1 MAMAAASFDRVFI
14 IKVYYNI
21 RKSLQKSG
29 TLRSGQPVEG
39 HRVRQHGVT
48 ALFLAAT
55 LLCAAAP
62 SPAETMR
69 VFVSV
74 LPQKYL
80 AERVGGARASVS
92 VMVGPGRSPATYEP
106 SPKQMVLLDDTLLYF
121 RIGVP
126 FEQVWMDR
134 IAEANPE
141 MVIVD
146 AGEQVSSRRHSDGGE
161 SDPHIWT
168 NPLLADHIAR
178 TMKDAF
184 AAADPDHRLEYER
197 NYSRLAADLRQL
209 DADIRLILAPLEHR
223 KFLVFHPSWGYFA
236 DTYGLEQ
243 IAIERGGHEPG
254 AKHLAEV
261 IESARR
267 EKIRV
272 IFVQEQFSRRNAR
285 AVAGEAGAELVVVDP
300 LAEDYIANLRAVTA
314 LFAKAMK

>member
-1 MAMAAASFDRVFI
+1 
-14 IKVYYNI
+14 
-21 RKSLQKSG
+21 
-29 TLRSGQPVEG
+29 
-39 HRVRQHGVT
+39 VRQHGIT
-48 ALFLAAT
+48 ALFLAAAI
-55 LLCAAAP
+55 LCAAAP
-62 SPAETMR
+62 SPAETLQ

-74 LPQKYL
+74 LPQKYF
-80 AERVGGARASVS
+80 AERVGGAGTSVS

-106 SPKQMVLLDDTLLYF
+106 SPKQMVLLEDTLLYF

-126 FEQVWMDR
+126 FEQVWMNR

-141 MVIVD
+141 MKIVD
-146 AGEQVSSRRHSDGGE
+146 TGRQISSRRHDGSGE

-168 NPLLADHIAR
+168 SPLLADHIAR

-209 DADIRLILAPLEHR
+209 DADIRLTLASLESR

-243 IAIERGGHEPG
+243 IVIEKGGHAPG
-254 AKHLAEV
+254 ARHLAEV
-261 IESARR
+261 IETARR
-267 EKIRV
+267 EKIRTV
-272 IFVQEQFSRRNAR
+272 FVQEQFGRRNAR
-285 AVAGEAGAELVVVDP
+285 AVAREAGAELVVVDP

-314 LFAKAMK
+314 LFAEAMK